1 MCIRDSLIRIGG
13 DSRARYCYCQDYAL
27 PMWMF
32 VSDAFGED
40 CSGLMRGWM
49 EILHKEIKCNGDGSF
64 LSERAGY
71 LEEHSLIYY
80 TRLERDRAVVLSM
93 LQYLSLI
100 HIFPRM
106 IPPHQYKHLRM
117 SRCMMS
123 S

>member
-1 MCIRDSLIRIGG
+1 MRHAYELWQLIRTLTFDDGRLIRIGG

-71 LEEHSLIYY
+71 LEEPFFDILY
-80 TRLERDRAVVLSM
+80 T
-93 LQYLSLI
+93 
-100 HIFPRM
+100 P
-106 IPPHQYKHLRM
+106 
-117 SRCMMS
+117 
-123 S
+123 